1 VATFNG
7 TIVQLW
13 QFDGTA
19 ITSLSGSDAKH
30 SNVLFSDDGQI
41 VVSTAA
47 STDPDRQIVKFWQ
60 RNGKPISTFTAE
72 KKFVPRAL
80 NHDGS
85 RVIMS
90 DGKTLKLQKGN
101 GHVVAALADSA
112 VPETYIRDV
121 IVSPDSQTIAAS
133 YNDDN
138 FNSGKGMVKLWRADG
153 RGRATLSGHE
163 QLISEM
169 TFSPDS
175 QRIATASWDK
185 TVKIWDLNGTLRTTL
200 VGHGDH
206 VNTID
211 FSPTNSQMLASSS
224 NDGTLRLWGINDPSP
239 LQRQEFDSVVF
250 SEDETVFATAIKNG
264 SVAVWKMDG
273 NPSATL
279 IPKSLGKADIQLSQ
293 DGKTIVTGFHK
304 SDSYGPIDLWHR
316 DGTHIKTLIERTPK
330 PKGQDWAYIDVF
342 LSNDGRTIVTSVYG
356 PDSYGP
362 VELWHS
368 DGTHI
373 KTLIKKT
380 PKPNSQNWAFVR
392 VSFSRDSKAV
402 VTYLRTPNST
412 GPAKL
417 WDAKG
422 MLRTTLFEATES
434 SQIKTSNV
442 QLSEDGQTLLTNV
455 NGADYHSVVKLW
467 RSDGSPLKTLI
478 DAPNI
483 TGSITATFS
492 HSHYPADTI
501 TAPETII
508 TAVPGGAIS
517 QWSADGTL
525 LHTVMEKTKT
535 DQPVSKLIL
544 SPDGQILAVQ
554 VNDKEVQLWNII
566 GKLLQTIS
574 NEGAIGSSAFSPD
587 SKLFAAGSND
597 NTVKLWNRQ
606 ANWVIPLV
614 SHTSGVEQLHFDPA
628 SKYLASV
635 SETGKV
641 ILLPLDHLDDL
652 QFWIKRGCSKVRNYL
667 EHTPNLSEDDKHIC
681 DGVVSEP

>member
-1 VATFNG
+1 MAT
-7 TIVQLW
+7 
-13 QFDGTA
+13 
-19 ITSLSGSDAKH
+19 
-30 SNVLFSDDGQI
+30 
-41 VVSTAA
+41 
-47 STDPDRQIVKFWQ
+47 
-60 RNGKPISTFTAE
+60 
-72 KKFVPRAL
+72 
-80 NHDGS
+80 
-85 RVIMS
+85 
-90 DGKTLKLQKGN
+90 
-101 GHVVAALADSA
+101 LADSA
-112 VPETYIRDV
+112 VPETYINDV

-133 YNDDN
+133 YSDN
-138 FNSGKGMVKLWRADG
+138 NSNSGKGIVKLWRADG

-356 PDSYGP
+356 SDSYGP
-362 VELWHS
+362 VDLWHS